1 MGVRASAD
9 PISAVRALPPLR
21 LDQFLKWQGVVGTG
35 GEAKLR
41 VQQGEVRVNG
51 ELELRRGRRLIAGD
65 RVELAGRSLEV
76 PAAL

>member
-1 MGVRASAD
+1 M
-9 PISAVRALPPLR
+9 R

-51 ELELRRGRRLIAGD
+51 ELELRRGRRLMAGD
-65 RVELAGRSLEV
+65 RVELAGWSLEV
-76 PAAL
+76 PTAL